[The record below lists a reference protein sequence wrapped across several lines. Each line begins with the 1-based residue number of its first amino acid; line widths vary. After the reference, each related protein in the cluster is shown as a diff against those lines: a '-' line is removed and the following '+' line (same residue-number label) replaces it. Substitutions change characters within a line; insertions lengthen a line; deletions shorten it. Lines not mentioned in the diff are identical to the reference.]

1 MKSYIAVDDLN
12 RSKFHPLPYTHIIP
26 ADIKD
31 AEVYE
36 RGWNDAIDAIIENA
50 PTADVR
56 ENVHAEWLPYEFGT
70 KRWHKCSAC
79 GIADEY
85 INEKGLEARREFC
98 PHCGAQMDKRRRKN
112 E

>member
-1 MKSYIAVDDLN
+1 MPRY
-12 RSKFHPLPYTHIIP
+12 
-26 ADIKD
+26 
-31 AEVYE
+31 
-36 RGWNDAIDAIIENA
+36 IDADELEKCSYVIAYKDEWHMTKYGEFVELADIENA

-98 PHCGAQMDKRRRKN
+98 PHCGAQMDKRRRIKWTKS
-112 E
+112 

>member
-1 MKSYIAVDDLN
+1 MSRYI
-12 RSKFHPLPYTHIIP
+12 
-26 ADIKD
+26 D
-31 AEVYE
+31 A
-36 RGWNDAIDAIIENA
+36 DAIIERMKKDPLFPLVERYGVTGVIEA
-50 PTADVR
+50 EPTADVR

-98 PHCGAQMDKRRRKN
+98 PHCGAQMDGKGRK
-112 E
+112 